1 MDTIVACATPW
12 GRSAVAVVRL
22 SGPNTIEIVGSLCEP
37 VGGLPPQRRSRLT
50 KLRDSRGVFDEGLL
64 TIFGSNS
71 SYTGEDSAEISTHGN
86 PLIVERL
93 IVACVGAGARIANE
107 GEFTRRAFLNGRLD
121 LTRAE
126 AVLQAIDASSTR
138 GLEVARQGLSGE
150 LADWIDGLRER
161 LTHSIAELEARL
173 DYPGEELVDAPEEQL
188 LKGLKSIAAE
198 SRDAANTFQVG
209 RVLVDGATVALV
221 GPVNAGKSSL
231 FNMLGGSIRALVSDQ
246 PGTTRDVVE
255 RRVVL
260 DSVAITL
267 LDTAG
272 ERVEAQ
278 GLEEAGIELGRAL
291 TKNADLVVVVVPA
304 HDAESCKEVL
314 EATKDRNRI
323 VVANHIDRADADKS
337 LCGEMLTTSAVSGVG
352 LKELSSAIT
361 EALVGEAHGNAAV
374 VIASSRQR
382 DLLLKVESNVRAS
395 IEVLQSYGGVAIA
408 AEELYGA
415 LEPLDAIIGRD
426 SRESVLDA
434 LFSRFCIGK

>member
-12 GRSAVAVVRL
+12 GRSAVAMVRI
-22 SGPNTIEIVGSLCEP
+22 SGPNALEIVGTICEP
-37 VGGLPPQRRSRLT
+37 VGGMPPFRRARLT
-50 KLRDSRGVFDEGLL
+50 KLRDSRGLFDEGLL
-64 TIFGSNS
+64 TIFEAKS

-93 IVACVGAGARIANE
+93 ISACVSVGARVAIE

-138 GLEVARQGLSGE
+138 GLEVARLGLSGE
-150 LADWIDGLRER
+150 LAKWIDGLRER
-161 LTHSIAELEARL
+161 LTHLIAELEARL
-173 DYPGEELVDAPEEQL
+173 DYPGEDLVEDNEEQL
-188 LKGLKSIAAE
+188 LAGLLSIAAE
-198 SRDAANTFQVG
+198 SRDAANTFKVG

-231 FNMLGGSIRALVSDQ
+231 FNRLGGSVRALVSDQ

-255 RRVVL
+255 RRVML

-272 ERVEAQ
+272 ERGEAH
-278 GLEEAGIELGRAL
+278 GLEEAGIELGRSL

-304 HDAESCKEVL
+304 HDAASGKGVL
-314 EATKDRNRI
+314 EATKGRNRI
-323 VVANHIDRADADKS
+323 MVANHCDRPDADQS
-337 LCGEMLTTSAVSGVG
+337 LGNEMFMTSAISGAG
-352 LKELSSAIT
+352 LSELSSAIT

-382 DLLLKVESNVRAS
+382 DLLLKVETNVRAS
-395 IEVLQSYGGVAIA
+395 IEALQSFAGVAVA

-426 SRESVLDA
+426 TRESVLDA

>member
-1 MDTIVACATPW
+1 
-12 GRSAVAVVRL
+12 
-22 SGPNTIEIVGSLCEP
+22 
-37 VGGLPPQRRSRLT
+37 
-50 KLRDSRGVFDEGLL
+50 LRDSRGLFDEGLL
-64 TIFGSNS
+64 TLFEAKS

-93 IVACVGAGARIANE
+93 IAACVSVGARVANE

-150 LADWIDGLRER
+150 LAKWIDGLRER
-161 LTHSIAELEARL
+161 LTHIIAELEARL
-173 DYPGEELVDAPEEQL
+173 DYPGEELVDDDEEQL
-188 LKGLKSIAAE
+188 LAGLNSLAIE
-198 SRDAANTFQVG
+198 SREAADTFQVG
-209 RVLVDGATVALV
+209 RVLVDGAIVALV

-231 FNMLGGSIRALVSDQ
+231 FNRLGGSVRALVSEQ

-272 ERVEAQ
+272 ERVEAE
-278 GLEEAGIELGRAL
+278 GLEEAGIVLGRTL

-304 HDAESCKEVL
+304 HDAASCAGVL
-314 EATKDRNRI
+314 EATKGRNRI
-323 VVANHIDRADADKS
+323 VVANHMDRPDADKS
-337 LCGEMLTTSAVSGVG
+337 LGDEMLMTSAVSGAG
-352 LKELSSAIT
+352 LSELSSAIT

-374 VIASSRQR
+374 IIASSRQR
-382 DLLLKVESNVRAS
+382 DLLLRVEANVRAS
-395 IEVLQSYGGVAIA
+395 IEVLKSFGGVAIA

>member
-22 SGPNTIEIVGSLCEP
+22 SGPNTKEVVNAVCEP
-37 VGGLPPQRRSRLT
+37 VGGIPPYRRSRLT
-50 KLRDSRGVFDEGLL
+50 KLRDAGGYFDDGLL
-64 TIFGSNS
+64 TVFESKS

-93 IVACVGAGARIANE
+93 ISACVSAGARVAIE

-150 LADWIDGLRER
+150 VASWIDGLRHR
-161 LTHSIAELEARL
+161 LTHIIAELEALL
-173 DYPGEELVDAPEEQL
+173 DYPGEELVDDNEEGLMQSL
-188 LKGLKSIAAE
+188 LAIAKE
-198 SRDAANTFQVG
+198 SRGAANTFKVG

-231 FNMLGGSIRALVSDQ
+231 FNKLGGSVRALVSDQ

-255 RRVVL
+255 RRIVL

-272 ERVEAQ
+272 ERVDAA
-278 GLEEAGIELGRAL
+278 GLEEAGIELGRSL
-291 TKNADLVVVVVPA
+291 TKNVDLVVVVIPA
-304 HDAESCKEVL
+304 HDLSAGTDIL
-314 EATKDRNRI
+314 EATKGRNRI
-323 VVANHIDRADADKS
+323 VVANHSDRLGADQMLGS
-337 LCGEMLTTSAVSGVG
+337 EMIMTSALSGSG
-352 LKELSSAIT
+352 LSDLSAAIT
-361 EALVGEAHGNAAV
+361 ESLVGEAHGNAEV

-382 DLLLKVESNVRAS
+382 DLLLKVESNIRAALEALAS
-395 IEVLQSYGGVAIA
+395 VGGVAVA

-415 LEPLDAIIGRD
+415 LGPLDAIIGRD